1 MEPRVEDAGVSAAIV
16 ALSRRIEGLIGRDG
30 GSADTVRAVAEC
42 LADLVRLPEYREPVM
57 AMLSDPFSDDQ
68 ARAFVARIKRDIRVL
83 EPLGYNQ
90 LGVYLRKIA
99 DDYYDLSCL
108 YLVLGPN
115 WIDLGQPRLEAEAT
129 GPLH

>member
-1 MEPRVEDAGVSAAIV
+1 MLGDA
-16 ALSRRIEGLIGRDG
+16 
-30 GSADTVRAVAEC
+30 
-42 LADLVRLPEYREPVM
+42 
-57 AMLSDPFSDDQ
+57 FSDDQ
-68 ARAFVARIKRDIRVL
+68 ARAFVDRIKRDIPVL

-99 DDYYDLSCL
+99 DGYYDLSRL

-115 WIDLGQPRLEAEAT
+115 LIDLGQPRLEAEAT